1 MEGNKSHLYYSSQVP
16 LLLLVQ
22 YVSDL
27 FAQVLAIS
35 FVFEVIDTQELHW
48 YLKGISGWRMAQ

>member
-27 FAQVLAIS
+27 FAQVFAIS
-35 FVFEVIDTQELHW
+35 FVFEVIDTQELQW
-48 YLKGISGWRMAQ
+48 Y